1 MPPKKQEDDAGSAY
15 KPCFVL
21 PIFAGSPT
29 NAREALRKPV
39 NIKKN
44 IDK

>member
-1 MPPKKQEDDAGSAY
+1 MPPKKQEEDTSASY

-21 PIFAGSPT
+21 PLFASSPE